1 MRGPCGRRSWTKV
14 FKVGKE
20 GRSITIP
27 VWRLAPDGLLAWAQ
41 VVERGYEGLGRGQR
55 VRSRRTGRSRR
66 TAGGGRISAGAA
78 AQAEGTMND
87 TDARLCH
94 PGLRINRVL
103 RVVNLLAA
111 ATVRRRPPIEADAGI
126 HGVK

>member
-1 MRGPCGRRSWTKV
+1 M
-14 FKVGKE
+14 
-20 GRSITIP
+20 
-27 VWRLAPDGLLAWAQ
+27 
-41 VVERGYEGLGRGQR
+41 
-55 VRSRRTGRSRR
+55 SRRTGRSRR

-78 AQAEGTMND
+78 AQAEGTIND